1 MRVTKRM
8 PRPRTGATGSTFAA
22 IALAAL
28 SLPGCVSASGP
39 PSAVCVPELSVS
51 PENPKPGRI
60 VTVATTSACP
70 TPEGTEWFVRIQPD
84 GERIPL
90 AHARVEPASDGSF
103 EVSITVPPT
112 IHPGTAIAWIANYW
126 DTQECPEGASCAS
139 AEVRFTVAA
148 P

>member
-8 PRPRTGATGSTFAA
+8 PRPRTAAGMTLAVVAIGAFT
-22 IALAAL
+22 
-28 SLPGCVSASGP
+28 LPGCVPTSDP
-39 PSAVCVPELSVS
+39 PSAVCIPELSVS

-60 VTVATTSACP
+60 VTVATTNPCP
-70 TPEGTEWFVRIQPD
+70 ASEGTEWAVRIQPD

-90 AHARVEPASDGSF
+90 AQARVEPDADGSF

-112 IHPGTAIAWIANYW
+112 IHPGPAIAWIANYW
-126 DTQECPEGASCAS
+126 ETQECPDEASCAP

>member
-1 MRVTKRM
+1 MRVMKRM
-8 PRPRTGATGSTFAA
+8 PHPRAAAGMTFAA
-22 IALAAL
+22 IALGVLA
-28 SLPGCVSASGP
+28 LPGCVTASP
-39 PSAVCVPELSVS
+39 PSAVCVPELTVA

-60 VTVATTSACP
+60 VTVATTHACP
-70 TPEGTEWFVRIQPD
+70 APDDVEWVVRIQPE

-90 AHARVEPASDGSF
+90 AQARVEPDADGSF

-126 DTQECPEGASCAS
+126 ETVECPDGASCA
-139 AEVRFTVAA
+139 APEEEFTVAT